1 VNKPDLS
8 GTWAINRERSRLEIP
23 MPDSTVF
30 TIEHRE
36 PRFHLER
43 THVVG
48 ETRDVFSIDLTTD
61 GRVVEATHRGIRIE
75 ARAFWDGDVLV
86 FDSRLTLGEERG
98 INTVRY
104 ALDAGGLSFVAQERV
119 EFQSH
124 THSNTWVFD
133 RQ

>member
-1 VNKPDLS
+1 MNKPDLS

-48 ETRDVFSIDLTTD
+48 ETRDVFSIELTTD
-61 GRVVEATHRGIRIE
+61 GRVAESTHRGIRIE

-86 FDSRLTLGEERG
+86 FDSRLTLGEEKG
-98 INTVRY
+98 TNTVRY
-104 ALDAGGLSFVAQERV
+104 ELVAGGMSFIAQERV